1 MDVPTEF
8 RFQYED
14 EEPRTVRLKSNFSAR
29 SLAALRK
36 LLITQCAPTMDL
48 APNLWSFYVNGQLI
62 SPMDAANRTIGSI
75 AADHLVQLQR
85 KSSAPKRPREQ
96 EESDLKPYD
105 LGARLLR
112 ILKQDEA
119 AFRSERESNGLAH
132 RNVIGVLGH
141 IQQNLRGI
149 HTPVPIQQIVMNT
162 DEIQTMAWIGQ
173 NTQQNVAISP
183 FFVPN
188 HVSLLCAYGPNRL
201 LHLDASHSVR
211 PINKEIFEAQKRFK
225 TVSFTFVNY
234 QMYDETNVDA
244 NLAGGNC
251 AMFTGLAA
259 VSCILRY
266 RATPVRFREFYRLF
280 EAVAKRTPPQQAA
293 QLRRYTMNNV
303 LYMAMGDT
311 TLCGADLGAASLP
324 PPDLTWEVFEMY
336 LISKHKEWIR
346 RQDFISDFLMLS
358 LFEDTSLGFHQT
370 ALLGNVFRVML
381 KDIVERGFIS
391 FRIACVVCGNIA
403 TGQCSHCDLLYCG
416 QACMELKRCAANH

>member
-48 APNLWSFYVNGQLI
+48 APNLWRFYVNGQLI

-75 AADHLVQLQR
+75 SADHLVQLQR
-85 KSSAPKRPREQ
+85 KSSAPTPIVRVPKRPREQ
-96 EESDLKPYD
+96 EEELRTYD

-112 ILKQDEA
+112 IVRQDQA

-132 RNVIGVLGH
+132 RNVIGILGH

-149 HTPVPIQQIVMNT
+149 QTPVPIHQIVMNT
-162 DEIQTMAWIGQ
+162 DVIQTMAWIGQ
-173 NTQQNVAISP
+173 NTQRNVAISP

-201 LHLDASHSVR
+201 LHLDASHSLR
-211 PINKEIFEAQKRFK
+211 PINREVFEAQKRFK

-266 RATPVRFREFYRLF
+266 RATSVRFREFYRLF

-293 QLRRYTMNNV
+293 QLRRRTMSNV
-303 LYMAMGDT
+303 LYMAEGET
-311 TLCGADLGAASLP
+311 ALCGAELVQFPMP
-324 PPDLTWEVFEMY
+324 PAELTWEHFEMM
-336 LISKHKEWIR
+336 LLAKHEQWIR

-391 FRIACVVCGNIA
+391 FRISCVVCGNIA

-416 QACMELKRCAANH
+416 QACMDH